1 MSLRKKAAVIGFAE
15 MTPQKKGA
23 GGKSPLGIIGEV
35 AREGIAD
42 AGLVKKDID
51 GLLTGMAIGDYS
63 VLWPSVVAEYLKL
76 QPRFFNQVE
85 LGGASA
91 AGMVWRAAA
100 AIEAG
105 MCNNVLC
112 VLGDS
117 LDSKALGSKPPPFPR
132 IEAEFDAP
140 YGLIAANPGYALIAR
155 RHMHEFGTKP
165 EQMAKVAVD
174 QRKNACKNPAAL
186 FGKKEITTDD
196 VLNSRMIVDPLHL
209 LEIVSPC
216 TGGGAFIVTSAER
229 AKQGP
234 HRPVYLLGAGE
245 AGGHSSITHA
255 QSLTT
260 SLVKPAAE
268 SAFKMAG
275 AAPQDMNFVQP
286 YDCYTITVL
295 VTLEDAG
302 FCKKGEGGRFVEEHD
317 LSYCGDFPC
326 NTHGGQLSFGQPGL
340 AGGMSHVIEGV
351 RQLMGRGGERQVKDA
366 TIGYVNGNG
375 GIMSEQCSLVLGVQ

>member
-1 MSLRKKAAVIGFAE
+1 MSIKKKAAIIGFAE
-15 MTPQKKGA
+15 MAPQKGA
-23 GGKSPLGIIGEV
+23 AGKTPLGIIGEV
-35 AREGIAD
+35 AREAIAD
-42 AGLVKKDID
+42 AGLEKKAID
-51 GLLTGMAIGDYS
+51 GLLTGMAIGEYS

-76 QPRFFNQVE
+76 QPRYFNQVE

-105 MCNNVLC
+105 MCNTVLC

-117 LDSKALGSKPPPFPR
+117 WDSKIIGSKPPPFPR

-174 QRKNACKNPAAL
+174 QRKNACKNSTAL
-186 FGKKEITTDD
+186 FGHKEITIDD
-196 VLNSRMIVDPLHL
+196 VLNSRMIVEPLHL

-229 AKQGP
+229 AQQSP

-255 QSLTT
+255 RSLTT

-268 SAFKMAG
+268 GAFSMADVS
-275 AAPQDMNFVQP
+275 PKDMNFVQP
-286 YDCYTITVL
+286 YDCYTITVI

-302 FCKKGEGGRFVEEHD
+302 FCRKGAGGRFVAEHD
-317 LSYCGDFPC
+317 LTYKGDFPC

-340 AGGMSHVIEGV
+340 AGGMSHVIEGA

>member
-1 MSLRKKAAVIGFAE
+1 MSIKGKAAIIGFAE
-15 MTPQKKGA
+15 MPPQKGDGA
-23 GGKSPLGIIGEV
+23 KTPLGIISEV
-35 AREGIAD
+35 TREAITD
-42 AGLVKKDID
+42 AGLAKHDID
-51 GLLTGMAIGDYS
+51 GLLTGWALGEYS
-63 VLWPSVVAEYLKL
+63 VLWPSVVAEYLRL
-76 QPRFFNQVE
+76 EPRYFSQIE

-91 AGMVWRAAA
+91 AGMAWRAAA
-100 AIEAG
+100 AIDAG

-112 VLGDS
+112 VVGDTRGTKATGMKPPAFPR
-117 LDSKALGSKPPPFPR
+117 LDS
-132 IEAEFDAP
+132 EFDAP

-155 RHMHEFGTKP
+155 RHMAEFGTKP
-165 EQMAKVAVD
+165 EQLAKVAVD
-174 QRKNACKNPAAL
+174 QRKNACKNPTAL
-186 FGKKEITTDD
+186 FGSKEITIDD

-216 TGGGAFIVTSAER
+216 TGGAAFIVTSAER
-229 AKQGP
+229 AKSAP
-234 HRPVYLLGAGE
+234 NRPVYLLGAGE
-245 AGGHSSITHA
+245 AGGHCGITRA
-255 QSLTT
+255 RSLTT

-268 SAFKMAG
+268 AAFKMAG
-275 AAPQDMNFVQP
+275 VSPKEVHFVQP

-317 LSYCGDFPC
+317 LSYKGDFPC

-351 RQLMGRGGERQVKDA
+351 RQLMGRGGERQVKNA
-366 TIGYVNGNG
+366 TLGYVNGNG

>member
-1 MSLRKKAAVIGFAE
+1 MSIKGKAAIIGFAE
-15 MTPQKKGA
+15 MAPQKGA

-35 AREGIAD
+35 ARDAITD
-42 AGLVKKDID
+42 AGLEKKDLD

-63 VLWPSVVAEYLKL
+63 VLWPSVVADYLHL
-76 QPRFFNQVE
+76 QPKYFNQVE

-105 MCNNVLC
+105 MCENVLC

-117 LDSKALGSKPPPFPR
+117 WDSKTMAHRPLPFPR

-155 RHMHEFGTKP
+155 RHMHEFGTTP
-165 EQMAKVAVD
+165 EQLAKVAVD
-174 QRKNACKNPAAL
+174 QRKNACKNPVAL
-186 FGKKEITTDD
+186 FGSKEITTAD

-229 AKQGP
+229 AKRSP
-234 HRPVYLLGAGE
+234 HRQVYLLGAGE

-255 QSLTT
+255 RSLTT

-268 SAFKMAG
+268 AAFKMAG
-275 AAPQDMNFVQP
+275 VSPQDMDFAQP
-286 YDCYTITVL
+286 YDCYTITVI

-302 FCKKGEGGRFVEEHD
+302 FCRKGEGGRFVAEHD
-317 LSYCGDFPC
+317 LTYKGDFPC

-340 AGGMSHVIEGV
+340 AGGMSHVIEAV

-375 GIMSEQCSLVLGVQ
+375 GIMSEQCSLVLGIQ

>member
-1 MSLRKKAAVIGFAE
+1 MSVKGKAAIVGFAE
-15 MTPQKKGA
+15 MTPQKGA
-23 GGKSPLGIIGEV
+23 GGKTPLGIIGEV
-35 AREGIAD
+35 AREAIAD
-42 AGLVKKDID
+42 AGLEKKDID

-63 VLWPSVVAEYLKL
+63 VLWPSVVADYLHL
-76 QPRFFNQVE
+76 QPKYFNQVE

-105 MCNNVLC
+105 MCHNVLC

-117 LDSKALGSKPPPFPR
+117 WDSKTTTLRPPPFPR

-155 RHMHEFGTKP
+155 RHMAEFGTTP

-174 QRKNACKNPAAL
+174 QRKSACKNPAAL
-186 FGKKEITTDD
+186 FGNKEISIDD

-229 AKQGP
+229 AQRGP

-245 AGGHSSITHA
+245 AGGHCGITHA
-255 QSLTT
+255 RSLTT

-275 AAPQDMNFVQP
+275 VTPKDMDFVQP
-286 YDCYTITVL
+286 YDCYTITVI

-302 FCKKGEGGRFVEEHD
+302 FCRKGEGGRFVAEHD
-317 LSYCGDFPC
+317 LSYKGDFPC

-366 TIGYVNGNG
+366 TLGYINGNG
-375 GIMSEQCSLVLGVQ
+375 GIMSEQCSLILGVQ

>member
-1 MSLRKKAAVIGFAE
+1 MSIKGKAAIIGFAE
-15 MTPQKKGA
+15 MAPQKGDGDKT
-23 GGKSPLGIIGEV
+23 PLGIISEV
-35 AREGIAD
+35 TREAIVD
-42 AGLVKKDID
+42 AGLEKKDLD
-51 GLLTGMAIGDYS
+51 GLLTGMAIGEYS
-63 VLWPSVVAEYLKL
+63 ILWPSVVAEYLQL
-76 QPRFFNQVE
+76 QPRYFNQVE

-100 AIEAG
+100 AIDAG

-112 VLGDS
+112 VLGDTRNT
-117 LDSKALGSKPPPFPR
+117 KATGMKPPSFPR
-132 IEAEFDAP
+132 LDAEFDAP

-155 RHMHEFGTKP
+155 RHIAEFGTKP
-165 EQMAKVAVD
+165 
-174 QRKNACKNPAAL
+174 
-186 FGKKEITTDD
+186 ISIDD

-209 LEIVSPC
+209 LEIVSPS

-229 AKQGP
+229 AKRSP
-234 HRPVYLLGAGE
+234 NRPVYLLGAGE
-245 AGGHSSITHA
+245 AGGHCGITRA
-255 QSLTT
+255 RSLTT

-268 SAFKMAG
+268 AAFTMAG
-275 AAPQDMNFVQP
+275 VSPQDMDFVQP
-286 YDCYTITVL
+286 YDCYTITVI

-317 LSYCGDFPC
+317 LSYKGDFPC

>member
-1 MSLRKKAAVIGFAE
+1 MSIKGKAAIIGFAE
-15 MTPQKKGA
+15 MAPQKGDGDKT
-23 GGKSPLGIIGEV
+23 PLGIISEV
-35 AREGIAD
+35 TREAIVD
-42 AGLVKKDID
+42 AGLEKKDLD
-51 GLLTGMAIGDYS
+51 GLLTGWALGEYS
-63 VLWPSVVAEYLKL
+63 VLWPSVVAEYLQL
-76 QPRFFNQVE
+76 QPRYFSQIE

-91 AGMVWRAAA
+91 TGMVWRAAA

-112 VLGDS
+112 VLGDTRS
-117 LDSKALGSKPPPFPR
+117 TKATGMKPPSFPR
-132 IEAEFDAP
+132 LDAEFDAP

-155 RHMHEFGTKP
+155 RHMAEFGTKP
-165 EQMAKVAVD
+165 TQMAKVAVD
-174 QRKNACKNPAAL
+174 QRKNACKNPTAL
-186 FGKKEITTDD
+186 FGSKEITVDD

-229 AKQGP
+229 AKRSP

-245 AGGHSSITHA
+245 AGGHCGITRA
-255 QSLTT
+255 RSLTT

-268 SAFKMAG
+268 GAFKMAG
-275 AAPQDMNFVQP
+275 VSPEDMDFAQP
-286 YDCYTITVL
+286 YDCYTITVI

-317 LSYCGDFPC
+317 LSYKGDFPC

-366 TIGYVNGNG
+366 TIGYVNGNV
-375 GIMSEQCSLVLGVQ
+375 GIMSEQCSLVLGIQ

>member
-1 MSLRKKAAVIGFAE
+1 MSLKGKAAIIGFAE
-15 MTPQKKGA
+15 MAPQKEA
-23 GGKSPLGIIGEV
+23 EGKTPLGIKGEV
-35 AREGIAD
+35 ARDAIVD
-42 AGLVKKDID
+42 AGLEKKDID
-51 GLLTGMAIGDYS
+51 GLLTGMAIADYS
-63 VLWPSVVAEYLKL
+63 VLWPSVVAEYLHM
-76 QPRFFNQVE
+76 QPRYFSQVE

-105 MCNNVLC
+105 MCTTVLC

-117 LDSKALGSKPPPFPR
+117 RRPMFRMPPFPR
-132 IEAEFDAP
+132 LDAEFDAP

-155 RHMHEFGTKP
+155 RHMYEFGTTP

-174 QRKNACKNPAAL
+174 QRKNACKNPTAL
-186 FGKKEITTDD
+186 FGHKEITIDD
-196 VLNSRMIVDPLHL
+196 VLNSRMIVEPLHL

-229 AKQGP
+229 AKRGP

-245 AGGHSSITHA
+245 AGGHCSITHA
-255 QSLTT
+255 RSLTT

-268 SAFKMAG
+268 AAFTMAG
-275 AAPQDMNFVQP
+275 VSPQDMDFVQP
-286 YDCYTITVL
+286 YDCYTITVI

-302 FCKKGEGGRFVEEHD
+302 FCKKGEGGQFVEGHD
-317 LSYCGDFPC
+317 LSYKGDFPC

-366 TIGYVNGNG
+366 TVGYVNGNG
-375 GIMSEQCSLVLGVQ
+375 GIMSEQCSLVLGIQ

>member
-1 MSLRKKAAVIGFAE
+1 MSIKGKAAIIGFAE
-15 MTPQKKGA
+15 MAPQKGDGDKT
-23 GGKSPLGIIGEV
+23 PLGIISEV
-35 AREGIAD
+35 TREAIVD
-42 AGLVKKDID
+42 AGLEKKDLD
-51 GLLTGMAIGDYS
+51 GLLTGMAIGEYS
-63 VLWPSVVAEYLKL
+63 VLWPSVVAEYLHL
-76 QPRFFNQVE
+76 QPRYFNQVE

-112 VLGDS
+112 VLGDTRGT
-117 LDSKALGSKPPPFPR
+117 KATGMKPPPFPR
-132 IEAEFDAP
+132 LDAEFDAP

-155 RHMHEFGTKP
+155 RHMAEFGTKP
-165 EQMAKVAVD
+165 TQMAKIAVD
-174 QRKNACKNPAAL
+174 QRKSACKNPTAL
-186 FGKKEITTDD
+186 FGSKEITIDD

-216 TGGGAFIVTSAER
+216 TGGGAFIVTSAEQ
-229 AKQGP
+229 AKRSP

-245 AGGHSSITHA
+245 AGGHCGITRA
-255 QSLTT
+255 RSLTT

-275 AAPQDMNFVQP
+275 VSPQDMDFAQP
-286 YDCYTITVL
+286 YDCYTITVI

-317 LSYCGDFPC
+317 LSYKGDFPC

-375 GIMSEQCSLVLGVQ
+375 GIMSEQCSLVLGIQ

>member
-1 MSLRKKAAVIGFAE
+1 MSIKGKAAIIGFAE
-15 MTPQKKGA
+15 MAPQKGDGSKT
-23 GGKSPLGIIGEV
+23 PLGIISEV
-35 AREGIAD
+35 AREAIAD
-42 AGLVKKDID
+42 AGLEKKDID
-51 GLLTGMAIGDYS
+51 GLLTGWALGDYS
-63 VLWPSVVAEYLKL
+63 VLWPSVVAEYLQL
-76 QPRFFNQVE
+76 QPRYFSQIE

-105 MCNNVLC
+105 MCHNVLC
-112 VLGDS
+112 VLGDTRGTR
-117 LDSKALGSKPPPFPR
+117 ATGAKPPPFPR
-132 IEAEFDAP
+132 LDAEFDAP

-155 RHMHEFGTKP
+155 RHMAEFGTKP

-174 QRKNACKNPAAL
+174 QRKNACKNPTAL
-186 FGKKEITTDD
+186 FGNKEITIDD

-229 AKQGP
+229 AKQSP

-245 AGGHSSITHA
+245 AGGHCGITRA
-255 QSLTT
+255 RSLTT

-268 SAFKMAG
+268 AAFNMAG
-275 AAPQDMNFVQP
+275 VSPQDMDFVQP
-286 YDCYTITVL
+286 YDCYTITVI

-302 FCKKGEGGRFVEEHD
+302 FCRKGEGGRFVEEHN
-317 LSYCGDFPC
+317 LSYKGDFPC

-351 RQLMGRGGERQVKDA
+351 RQLMGRGSERQVQNA

>member
-1 MSLRKKAAVIGFAE
+1 MSIKGKAAIIGFAE
-15 MTPQKKGA
+15 MAPQKEDGTKT
-23 GGKSPLGIIGEV
+23 PLGIISQV
-35 AREGIAD
+35 AREAIAD
-42 AGLVKKDID
+42 AGMEKKEID
-51 GLLTGMAIGDYS
+51 GLLTGWALGEYS
-63 VLWPSVVAEYLKL
+63 VLWPSVVAEYLQF
-76 QPRFFNQVE
+76 QPRYFSQVE

-105 MCNNVLC
+105 MCHNVLC
-112 VLGDS
+112 VLGDTRGT
-117 LDSKALGSKPPPFPR
+117 KATGMKPPSFPR
-132 IEAEFDAP
+132 LDGEFDAP

-155 RHMHEFGTKP
+155 RHMAEFGTTSA
-165 EQMAKVAVD
+165 QMAKVAVD

-186 FGKKEITTDD
+186 FGSKEITIDD

-229 AKQGP
+229 AKRGP

-245 AGGHSSITHA
+245 AGGHCGITRA
-255 QSLTT
+255 RSLTT

-268 SAFKMAG
+268 SAFTMAG
-275 AAPQDMNFVQP
+275 VSPQDMDFVQP
-286 YDCYTITVL
+286 YDCYTITVI

-317 LSYCGDFPC
+317 LSYKGDFPC

-340 AGGMSHVIEGV
+340 AGGMSHVIEGA

-375 GIMSEQCSLVLGVQ
+375 GIMSEQCSLILGIQ

>member
-1 MSLRKKAAVIGFAE
+1 MSIKGKAAIIGFAE
-15 MTPQKKGA
+15 MAPQKGDGDKT
-23 GGKSPLGIIGEV
+23 PLGIISEV
-35 AREGIAD
+35 ARAAIAD
-42 AGLVKKDID
+42 AGLEKKDID

-63 VLWPSVVAEYLKL
+63 VLWPSVVAEYLQL
-76 QPRFFNQVE
+76 QPRYFNQVE

-105 MCNNVLC
+105 MCHNVLC
-112 VLGDS
+112 VLGDTRGT
-117 LDSKALGSKPPPFPR
+117 KATGMRPPPFPR
-132 IEAEFDAP
+132 LDAEFDAP

-155 RHMHEFGTKP
+155 RHMHEFGTTP

-186 FGKKEITTDD
+186 FGNKEITVDD
-196 VLNSRMIVDPLHL
+196 VLNSRVIVDPLHL

-216 TGGGAFIVTSAER
+216 TGGGAFIVTGAER
-229 AKQGP
+229 AKRAP

-245 AGGHSSITHA
+245 AGGHCGITRA
-255 QSLTT
+255 RSLTT

-268 SAFKMAG
+268 AAFKMAG
-275 AAPQDMNFVQP
+275 VTPQDMDFVQP
-286 YDCYTITVL
+286 YDCYTITVI

-302 FCKKGEGGRFVEEHD
+302 FCKKGEGGHFVWEHD
-317 LSYCGDFPC
+317 LTYKGDFPC

-340 AGGMSHVIEGV
+340 AGGMSHVIEAV

-366 TIGYVNGNG
+366 TVGYVNGNG
-375 GIMSEQCSLVLGVQ
+375 GIMSEQCSLVLGI